1 MCKCL
6 DDYFACYFI
15 ERKAVSLLVGIVIGG
30 GLFTFV
36 FIYRDFDIE
45 VALILGLMMFVI
57 FTNLVYVGLSESYCK
72 GPCNTCRN
80 GCSSTSESQIYAMQ
94 R

>member
-15 ERKAVSLLVGIVIGG
+15 ERKAVSLGIGLLIGG
-30 GLFTFV
+30 SLFVFTF
-36 FIYRDFDIE
+36 FYRDFDIE
-45 VALILGLMMFVI
+45 VSLILGLMMFVI
-57 FTNLVYVGLSESYCK
+57 FTNLFYVGFSESYCK

-80 GCSSTSESQIYAMQ
+80 GCSTNSDSQIYAMQ